1 MALPPILVNTIS
13 SLISFFAISQHFY
26 NIATPAPLSDLF
38 AFVKTSYIYR
48 SMPNIDI
55 TYIIVKVPGTV
66 LILIVLYRQF
76 QKDFP

>member
-1 MALPPILVNTIS
+1 MGLQLSLVNTLF
-13 SLISFFAISQHFY
+13 SLIFFFVFSQHFY
-26 NIATPAPLSDLF
+26 NIVTSVPLSDPS

-48 SMPNIDI
+48 GMPNIDI